1 MFRQMFGKISERSH
15 LYGHEDW
22 CYMTFQLNKTSH
34 YFIICS
40 LQLKH
45 YRCDDSKRY
54 STQVHN
60 SAKSIHWKE
69 DRRNAAELRPVS
81 SDNKGIFS
89 PV

>member
-1 MFRQMFGKISERSH
+1 MFRQMYGKMSERSH

-34 YFIICS
+34 FLQYS
-40 LQLKH
+40 LQSKH

-54 STQVHN
+54 STRVHN

-69 DRRNAAELRPVS
+69 DGRNTPELRRVS